1 MSVYTRRSA
10 RRHLHNLRAGSSSPR
25 SIRRCEPQLGSPR
38 RLVSSLRPLKRL
50 CLHRDAVVRAK
61 EYTQSYASDH
71 EGSPAS
77 LISLTPYY
85 GDVSP
90 GYFRRR
96 EAITGLRGGRMR
108 TGRAAQHRVICLR
121 TLRCGPRSRRG
132 QPRSLSA
139 VLEPSRNAF
148 RAPGTRRKNTASPE
162 SARGARITL

>member
-108 TGRAAQHRVICLR
+108 TALPSTGSSVFAHCAAGPALDVASLARS
-121 TLRCGPRSRRG
+121 PRSWSPRG
-132 QPRSLSA
+132 TPSEP
-139 VLEPSRNAF
+139 LEPGARTP
-148 RAPGTRRKNTASPE
+148 RPPE